1 MLALLAFIVGKQSSY
16 GCLMTGAMLTIPYL
30 LSSITS
36 MELERTTIGRKN
48 VMGCIMVS
56 AIISG
61 IMIVLNYESEAIIDG
76 AKIQVRSNNVLTG
89 ER

>member
-1 MLALLAFIVGKQSSY
+1 
-16 GCLMTGAMLTIPYL
+16 MTGAMLTIPYL